1 MVLFD
6 TITGKMATGF
16 YNLPGKTVY
25 YGTDGKMLYKEQKIG
40 NYYYYFDAVT
50 GAMVKNTTINGH
62 YYDNTGKRVEKQQES
77 KPSDCK
83 YIYHKCDADGTV
95 L

>member
-1 MVLFD
+1 MQYGEQKISDAWYYFD

-50 GAMVKNTTINGH
+50 GAMVKIL
-62 YYDNTGKRVEKQQES
+62 
-77 KPSDCK
+77 P
-83 YIYHKCDADGTV
+83 
-95 L
+95 